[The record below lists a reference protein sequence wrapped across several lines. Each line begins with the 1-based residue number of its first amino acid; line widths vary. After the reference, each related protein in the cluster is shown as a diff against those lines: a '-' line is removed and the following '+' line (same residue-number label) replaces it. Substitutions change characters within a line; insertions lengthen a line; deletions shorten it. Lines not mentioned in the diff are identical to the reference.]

1 MPAVGQVRLMDQG
14 TLHDVGVR
22 RSSARCATHGQSRH
36 GSTLAVLRRDYPV
49 RQADWITNQQP
60 AQSAGRELL
69 GDARALVPGAQQL
82 SGRGVL
88 HPGGAMPGGAMPGGA
103 G

>member
-1 MPAVGQVRLMDQG
+1 
-14 TLHDVGVR
+14 
-22 RSSARCATHGQSRH
+22 
-36 GSTLAVLRRDYPV
+36 VLRRVYPL

-60 AQSAGRELL
+60 AQGAGGALL
-69 GDARALVPGAQQL
+69 GDARALVTGAQQL

-88 HPGGAMPGGAMPGGA
+88 HPGGAMPGGAMRGGA